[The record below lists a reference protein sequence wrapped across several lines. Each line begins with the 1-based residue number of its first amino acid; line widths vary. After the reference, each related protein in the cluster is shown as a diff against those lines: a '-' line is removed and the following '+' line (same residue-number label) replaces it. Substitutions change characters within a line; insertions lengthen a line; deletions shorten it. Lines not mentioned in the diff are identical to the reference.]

1 MHKPSTQQV
10 LTQAAFSPKKANSLT
25 ASFRAHCVLS
35 LLLFSGK
42 FIADVPLYVWRST
55 TQVAPGGHH
64 RQPTAP
70 HAPPTPQPHG
80 GENYSAPRPR
90 GQSRYRRL
98 LRTAP
103 PRPAEKEPQ
112 DTPPTAH
119 GPGSAPPPP
128 ALKPWEERG
137 EHLTP
142 CAPRPPPPLTPLP
155 PHSPGA
161 GGHAGARPPPPRP
174 RPGGRRQ
181 AACPRGAA
189 EDPGGVYST
198 SPRLP
203 QAPPC
208 RPPHGARAPPRP
220 PSRREWR
227 ERGRAGGAGIGC
239 GAGPRGSG
247 IRRAGPRAACW
258 AL

>member
-161 GGHAGARPPPPRP
+161 GGHAGARPPPTPLGRAPGEEGRRPARGEQRRIPEESTQPRLGCRRRRHAD
-174 RPGGRRQ
+174 RPTAHARRRARPPAGSGGRGG
-181 AACPRGAA
+181 ARGA
-189 EDPGGVYST
+189 PG
-198 SPRLP
+198 
-203 QAPPC
+203 
-208 RPPHGARAPPRP
+208 
-220 PSRREWR
+220 
-227 ERGRAGGAGIGC
+227 
-239 GAGPRGSG
+239 
-247 IRRAGPRAACW
+247 
-258 AL
+258 